1 MNIKSSKSI
10 WEHGGRV
17 DGEEV
22 SSPFSW
28 RGGEVVG
35 YQCVMKQLCT

>member
-1 MNIKSSKSI
+1 MNIRSSKSI

-22 SSPFSW
+22 SSPFW
-28 RGGEVVG
+28 GWGVG
-35 YQCVMKQLCT
+35 VG